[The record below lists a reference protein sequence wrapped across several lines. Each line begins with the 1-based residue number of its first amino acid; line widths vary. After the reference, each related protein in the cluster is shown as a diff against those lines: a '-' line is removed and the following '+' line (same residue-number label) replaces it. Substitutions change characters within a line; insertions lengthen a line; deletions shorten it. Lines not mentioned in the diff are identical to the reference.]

1 METGNRQQMSLALM
15 KFKTIEGAVDFPALF
30 EIKTEDRLPCLYLK
44 NPVRIAAIVTAGLT
58 LAMEAMNLSRPMN
71 AKQIVNL
78 ADVILEGS
86 AEDNLSLEDLM
97 LFLQGLIRGEY
108 GERYESMDIP
118 KFMQM
123 FEVYREKRF
132 QAMQALKEEQRKQ
145 FDALPLYPRL
155 PNLRTIVKGE

>member
-1 METGNRQQMSLALM
+1 METGNRQQISLALM
-15 KFKTIEGAVDFPALF
+15 KYKTIEGAVHFPALF

-58 LAMEAMNLSRPMN
+58 LAMEAMNLARPMN

-78 ADVILEGS
+78 ADVILESSG
-86 AEDNLSLEDLM
+86 EDNLSLEDLM

-108 GERYESMDIP
+108 GRMYESMDIP

-123 FEVYREKRF
+123 FEIYREKRF
-132 QAMQALKEEQRKQ
+132 QALQALRDEQRKQ

-155 PNLRTIVKGE
+155 PNLRTIIKGE